1 LNNLKT
7 TNFDKMESIK
17 PRTSAAERQARYRER
32 QKEKQ
37 SGLSDAMHQSVL
49 PTMAIP
55 HQVTNSMMSPF
66 VALGDNVNRSVSRS
80 FDGYELD
87 ITGCFLAGFGGY
99 GGYRFVRSMVAKPTM
114 GDYLLGIG
122 GGAVLGVVAD
132 VAINRLMG
140 KIGQPVPANTN
151 APLISDS
158 IVNSN
163 VMLRP
168 VTGAEM
174 QGMAFAGIQMQGEFA
189 TIIGRTIPFHSS
201 VQVIG
206 NSGHGKSHLLT
217 KMLSG
222 LVSQHTLY
230 VSTEEGASD
239 KVSERFRRYNAD
251 SVPFVTAFTRDDL
264 ISLIQEYQP
273 RILVVDSISNL
284 GLSSTDARQLAK
296 WLSSRVNLLLYSLH
310 ATKAGDFQGS
320 MSLLHD
326 ATVQIEV
333 EDGVATVR
341 KNRCGESG
349 KSLNLF
355 PSGSAQI
362 IPLSNSQQR

>member
-1 LNNLKT
+1 
-7 TNFDKMESIK
+7 MESIK
-17 PRTSAAERQARYRER
+17 PRTAAAERQARYRER

-37 SGLSDAMHQSVL
+37 SGLSDAIHQSVL

-87 ITGCFLAGFGGY
+87 ITGCFLAGLMGY
-99 GGYRFVRSMVAKPTM
+99 GGYRFVRSMVEKPTM

-122 GGAVLGVVAD
+122 GGAVLGIVTD

-140 KIGQPVPANTN
+140 KIGQPVPVNTN
-151 APLISDS
+151 VPLISDS

-174 QGMAFAGIQMQGEFA
+174 QVMTFAGIQLQGEFA
-189 TIIGRTIPFHSS
+189 DIIGRTIPLHSS
-201 VQVIG
+201 IQTMG

-217 KMLSG
+217 KAVSG
-222 LVSQHTLY
+222 LASQRTLY
-230 VSTEEGASD
+230 VSTEEGLSE
-239 KVSERFRRYNAD
+239 KVTERFRRYNAD

-264 ISLIQEYQP
+264 ISLVQEYQP

-284 GLSSTDARQLAK
+284 GLSNTDARQLAK
-296 WLSSRVNLLLYSLH
+296 WLASRVDLLLYSLH
-310 ATKAGDFQGS
+310 ATKTGDFQGS

-333 EDGVATVR
+333 ENGIATVN

-349 KSLNLF
+349 RSLNLF
-355 PSGSAQI
+355 PQKSSQI
-362 IPLSNSQQR
+362 LPIQSMQTQKHYG